1 MALDGF
7 VGTNENIKRKLARPA
22 RSRAAHGVGSGIVPI
37 AVGFGIV
44 LGTGF
49 LLLMTPLASSS
60 GEWTNPNTALFT
72 AVSALCVTGLVLV
85 DTQAHYSWFGELVIL
100 LLIQIGGLGYMVGTT
115 VILWALGRRLG
126 LRDQQMLRLYYG
138 APTMH
143 ETFSFTRAVAMFTLR
158 FEAAG
163 AVVLFLAFWYHGVPV
178 EKAWWWGIFHAVSA
192 FNNAGFNVTGYDMA
206 GFAGAPVVLLTI
218 VTLIICGGLGYLP
231 LVNAW
236 TRRSFLKLSLDSKLI
251 FVATAVLLV
260 AGTVFTLVME
270 WGNENTLGPLR
281 ADQKATV
288 ALFHSTNTR
297 TAGFSVV
304 DQAELNDGTKVATIG
319 LMFVGGAAGSTA
331 GGLKVGAFTLLLI
344 VMVATIRG
352 QEQVSV
358 FRRKVPEQFV
368 NQATTLALYFVAL
381 VFGFSL
387 LLSTTTDADFVNT
400 MFEAVSA
407 LCTVGLSAAGTP
419 SFGTGGHY
427 ILIVAMLV
435 GRFSPLMI
443 VLYMTKPRRRLDFR
457 HPVDSVRL
465 G

>member
-1 MALDGF
+1 MAFDGF
-7 VGTNENIKRKLARPA
+7 VGTDDNIRRKFGTPVRA
-22 RSRAAHGVGSGIVPI
+22 RAAHSVGSGIIPI
-37 AVGFGIV
+37 GLGFGLV

-49 LLLMTPLASSS
+49 LLLMTPIASSD
-60 GEWTNPNTALFT
+60 GGWTNPNTALFT

-85 DTQAHYSWFGELVIL
+85 DTQTHYSWFGEAVIL
-100 LLIQIGGLGYMVGTT
+100 VLIQIGGLGYMVGTT

-138 APTMH
+138 APTMR
-143 ETFSFTRAVAMFTLR
+143 ETFSFTRAVALFTLR

-163 AVVLFLAFWYHGVPV
+163 AVILFLAFWYHGVPL
-178 EKAWWWGIFHAVSA
+178 EKAWWWGVFHSVSA
-192 FNNAGFNVTGYDMA
+192 FNNAGFNVTGNDMA
-206 GFAGAPVVLLTI
+206 DFAGAPVVLLTI
-218 VTLIICGGLGYLP
+218 VALIVAGGIGYLP

-236 TRRSFLKLSLDSKLI
+236 ARRSFRKLSLDSKLI
-251 FVATAVLLV
+251 ILATAVLLV
-260 AGTVFTLVME
+260 SGTVFTLVME
-270 WGNENTLGPLR
+270 WGNDGTLGTMSP
-281 ADQKATV
+281 DEKATV

-297 TAGFSVV
+297 TAGYSVV
-304 DQAELNDGTKVATIG
+304 DQAQLHDGTKVATIG

-331 GGLKVGAFTLLLI
+331 GGLKVGAFTLLLV

-352 QEQVSV
+352 QEHVSI
-358 FRRKVPEQFV
+358 FRRKVPEQFI

-427 ILIVAMLV
+427 ILMLAMLV